1 MHSKDTKRR
10 RVFAGFN
17 VVSCND
23 LYNFFCGDGSLLC
36 DIFRGFFP

>member
-10 RVFAGFN
+10 RVLLGLMVFLVTIFIISF
-17 VVSCND
+17 V
-23 LYNFFCGDGSLLC
+23 GDGSLLC